1 MDRNSFA
8 MTLRPHATYTF
19 RQLMENPVTTPIS
32 GISHV
37 RLSAPDLG
45 RMQAFLEDF
54 GMIEVHRDAKTLYMR
69 GIGTDPFI
77 HVTELG
83 APGVKSFAY
92 KLQDDSLLTDLA
104 RLPGAHGRGDAR
116 FARRRASACGC
127 RTRMV
132 CGSSCWRAV
141 QAAEPPCRRAARMR
155 SADGAEPRR
164 RPARVNRLAHTAY
177 KSAKL
182 AETIA
187 WYRANLR
194 LLPTDELYID
204 TPDNLLGQFLR
215 VDAGEQPVDH
225 HVLFLLRGPKRGH
238 APRSFEMESVDD
250 LFSGFDQ
257 MTHKSHDHIRGIG
270 RHALGSQI
278 FNYWMS
284 PFEQM
289 HEHWISNEKMNAHSK
304 FNSIRIGEGMSH
316 DSGEKPSERFVKQVS
331 PVIGWTA

>member
-92 KLQDDSLLTDLA
+92 QLQDDSLLTDLA
-104 RLPGAHGRGDAR
+104 RLPGAQGVESVDAPGGGRRVRLQDPNGLWIELLAG
-116 FARRRASACGC
+116 RAP
-127 RTRMV
+127 
-132 CGSSCWRAV
+132 
-141 QAAEPPCRRAARMR
+141 AAALPPRGRVR
-155 SADGAEPRR
+155 SADGASRAG
-164 RPARVNRLAHTAY
+164 PARVARLAHTAY
-177 KSAKL
+177 KSPKL

-187 WYRANLR
+187 WYRSHLK
-194 LLPTDELYID
+194 LLPTDELYIE
-204 TPDNLLGQFLR
+204 TQDNLLGQFLR
-215 VDAGEQPVDH
+215 VDAGATPVDH
-225 HVLFLLRGPKRGH
+225 HVIFLLRGPTAGLH
-238 APRSFEMESVDD
+238 HVSFEMEGVDD
-250 LFSGFDQ
+250 IFSGFDH
-257 MTHKSHDHIRGIG
+257 MTSTSHDHVRGIG

-289 HEHWISNEKMNAHSK
+289 HEHWYANEQMDANSK

-331 PVIGWTA
+331 PIQAWTD